1 MGIKV
6 KGSGAVIGGGGGS
19 KSGGAKVAWEDATEE
34 PRRCV
39 LMHLY
44 GETNCGKTSLALT
57 APGPIALIH
66 AAEKIDG
73 IVQKQIALGKDIR
86 LYDFSGI
93 YGGTAEEIAAE
104 ASASFRAL
112 KAAIEDSWG
121 WARTV
126 VIDTHTEMWELIRL
140 ARFGKLS
147 QVMPHHYGPVN
158 AEWLGIFKAFRR
170 QANTNLIIIGHM
182 RERYRNDKPTGIM
195 EPAGQKQMSYLA
207 DVILKMGRNKQL
219 DFTGL
224 MEKAWWNATIEGLEL
239 ENEMLDFAT
248 VMGLV
253 TEEDPEEWLV

>member
-1 MGIKV
+1 MGVGGPDSGKGP
-6 KGSGAVIGGGGGS
+6 GSG
-19 KSGGAKVAWEDATEE
+19 KVEWEDATEE

-39 LMHLY
+39 LLHLY
-44 GETNCGKTSLALT
+44 GETNTGKTSLALT

-73 IVQKQIALGKDIR
+73 IVQPQIANGKEIR

-93 YGGTAEEIAAE
+93 YGGTPEEIATE

-112 KAAIEDSWG
+112 KAAIEDSWS

-170 QANTNLIIIGHM
+170 QKDTNLIIIGHM

-207 DVILKMGRNKQL
+207 DVILRMGRNKKL
-219 DFTGL
+219 DFIGKL
-224 MEKAWWNATIEGLEL
+224 EKAWWNATIEGLEL
-239 ENEMLDFAT
+239 ENEMLDFPT

-253 TEEDPEEWLV
+253 TEEDPEEWQ